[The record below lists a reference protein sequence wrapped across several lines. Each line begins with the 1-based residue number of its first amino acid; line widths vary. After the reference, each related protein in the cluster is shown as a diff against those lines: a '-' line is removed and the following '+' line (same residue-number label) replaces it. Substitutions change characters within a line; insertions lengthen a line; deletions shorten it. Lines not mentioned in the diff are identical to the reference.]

1 MQYISA
7 FRTKLLYL
15 LFRSHGEALQAA
27 GHVTQALLEG
37 CHQVSLHRDTKTVFS
52 FSHSQISRT
61 SSHQACS
68 ERFIWTGNLLEA
80 SYTTWLLHLRCEL
93 TITHSLFLSKN
104 RVSAEGKMWRHTDQ
118 DGLPT
123 LTSSITWRCR
133 GDMLKNVKCLA
144 KSCHLLC
151 MCLDV
156 YLDLFVHVFFEYMFM
171 SRCLLKPYVRGC
183 VSLCKSVNLCVRA
196 SVCVCVYTASSSS
209 LLS

>member
-80 SYTTWLLHLRCEL
+80 SYTTSLLHLRCEL

-104 RVSAEGKMWRHTDQ
+104 KSQRWGKDVKTHRSRRSSHPDFLHHLKMQRRHAEECQMFGEVMPSAVYVS
-118 DGLPT
+118 
-123 LTSSITWRCR
+123 
-133 GDMLKNVKCLA
+133 
-144 KSCHLLC
+144 
-151 MCLDV
+151 
-156 YLDLFVHVFFEYMFM
+156 
-171 SRCLLKPYVRGC
+171 GC
-183 VSLCKSVNLCVRA
+183 VSGFVCACVFWIYVYVWMSAEALCSWLCFLVQICKSVCAR
-196 SVCVCVYTASSSS
+196 VCVCLCVYCQ
-209 LLS
+209 LILPP